1 MDAGF
6 NAGQFLWGTF
16 IFAVVPTAFIML
28 LVFVA
33 AWGLN
38 KNRAD
43 VDPATGTAKGM
54 PKRFIP
60 LSGMALAF
68 LVGLVSGL
76 LWLTWDGRSGPM
88 NFFQHGMSNQFMVW
102 QVICC
107 GITIIALSGLV
118 TAKYAQ
124 RTGVLPTVMVFS
136 AAGFTTFFCFGVSYG
151 VSTQEGVGVAFS
163 YIGMNLMLLITNGI
177 LLAVLRSRGR
187 DSEGLL

>member
-28 LVFVA
+28 LVVDTSRR
-33 AWGLN
+33 LN
-38 KNRAD
+38 KRRAAI
-43 VDPATGTAKGM
+43 DPASGKNKGTPKHFM
-54 PKRFIP
+54 PV
-60 LSGMALAF
+60 SGMALAF
-68 LVGLVSGL
+68 LAGLVGGL
-76 LWLTWDGRSGPM
+76 IWLTWDGKSGPV

-124 RTGVLPTVMVFS
+124 RSGVLPTVTVFS
-136 AAGFTTFFCFGVSYG
+136 AAGFTAFFCFGVSYG
-151 VSTQEGVGVAFS
+151 VSTQEGVGVLFS
-163 YIGMNLMLLITNGI
+163 YVGMNLMLLFTNGI
-177 LLAVLRSRGR
+177 LLAVLRSRGTH
-187 DSEGLL
+187 SEGPL

>member
-28 LVFVA
+28 LVFDTSRRM
-33 AWGLN
+33 
-38 KNRAD
+38 NRRRTET
-43 VDPATGTAKGM
+43 DPTTGTTKGA
-54 PKRFIP
+54 PKHFIP
-60 LSGMALAF
+60 VSGMVLAF
-68 LVGLVSGL
+68 LAGLVSGL
-76 LWLTWDGRSGPM
+76 LWLTWDGSSGPVS
-88 NFFQHGMSNQFMVW
+88 FFERGMSNQYMVW

-124 RTGVLPTVMVFS
+124 RLGVLPSVTVFS

-151 VSTQEGVGVAFS
+151 VSSQEGVGVLFS
-163 YIGMNLMLLITNGI
+163 YVGMNLMLLITNGI
-177 LLAVLRSRGR
+177 LLAVLRSRGTH
-187 DSEGLL
+187 SEGPL

>member
-33 AWGLN
+33 TWGLY
-38 KNRAD
+38 KNRVD

-60 LSGMALAF
+60 ISGMALAL

-76 LWLTWDGRSGPM
+76 IWLTWDGRSGPM
-88 NFFQHGMSNQFMVW
+88 NFFQRGMSNQFMVW

-107 GITIIALSGLV
+107 GITIIVLSGLV
-118 TAKYAQ
+118 TAKYVQ
-124 RTGVLPTVMVFS
+124 YSGVLPTVTVFS
-136 AAGFTTFFCFGVSYG
+136 AAGFTMFFCFGVSYG
-151 VSTQEGVGVAFS
+151 VSSQEGVGVLFS
-163 YIGMNLMLLITNGI
+163 CVGMNLMLLITNGI
-177 LLAVLRSRGR
+177 LLAALRSRGTH
-187 DSEGLL
+187 SAGLQ

>member
-1 MDAGF
+1 MDIGF

-16 IFAVVPTAFIML
+16 IFAVVPTTFIML
-28 LVFVA
+28 LVIVT

-43 VDPATGTAKGM
+43 VDPTTGTAKGT
-54 PKRFIP
+54 PKRFMP
-60 LSGMALAF
+60 VPGMALAF
-68 LVGLVSGL
+68 LAGLVSGL
-76 LWLTWDGRSGPM
+76 LWLTWDGSSGPV

-118 TAKYAQ
+118 TAKYSRCSGA
-124 RTGVLPTVMVFS
+124 LPTVTVFS

-151 VSTQEGVGVAFS
+151 VSTQEGVGVLFS
-163 YIGMNLMLLITNGI
+163 YVGMNLMLLITNGI
-177 LLAVLRSRGR
+177 LLAVLRSRGSQ
-187 DSEGLL
+187 SEGPL